1 MDTSKLSQ
9 FMSSGLITLIAF
21 GVIILILKHWKEAA
35 WLKIGSVIVIALI
48 LNYLNLKII
57 ILFLNNSFF
66 SHKTSTI
73 FFIYIFIK

>member
-9 FMSSGLITLIAF
+9 FMSSGLITIIAF

-48 LNYLNLKII
+48 LNDLATNNGQNIFKFVKWVLG
-57 ILFLNNSFF
+57 LFGIQL
-66 SHKTSTI
+66 
-73 FFIYIFIK
+73 